1 MSPQLAFGGGIAN
14 SVFSPIALAIVLIAG
29 ILLLVLPGR
38 KGIVPFFL
46 AAILIPYDQVLVIG
60 AFHFPMIRV
69 MAVFGLLRILSK
81 KITRGEEIFS
91 GGINAIDI
99 AMILL
104 GVFSA
109 IDGVLLWQAW
119 GEFVYQAGGL
129 ITRFGLYFVL
139 RSLIRDD
146 EDIKRTLR
154 VWIFVAVVVAA
165 IMSCERLT
173 GKNPVTAVLGGAH
186 AVYHETVDVRNG
198 SMRATGVFDHAILA
212 GTFGGISL
220 PLFVGLWW
228 KEKKHRAYTAMGIV
242 AGAMIPIL
250 ASSSTAMMGFIAAI
264 IGLCSWRLRRH
275 MRAIRWSIVGLIVV
289 DELRFKSHFW
299 HIIADID
306 LTGSSSSWHRY
317 MLVDECYKHFTDWA
331 LVGTKDFANWG
342 WEMVDLSNQYVA
354 TADSSGLIPL
364 LSLVALIVFGY
375 KYLGRARR
383 ASDTAGDV
391 KQELF
396 IWAIAASLFANT
408 IAFVGISYFDQTC
421 VAWYALL
428 ALICAVTL
436 PVRQLELQDQ
446 ALPITKP
453 RLILNPSPVPGPIRK
468 TPIRGNIEDRL
479 TWRR

>member
-1 MSPQLAFGGGIAN
+1 LSPQQAFGGGIAN

-60 AFHFPMIRV
+60 SFHFPMIRV
-69 MAVFGLLRILSK
+69 MAVFGFLRVGLAK
-81 KITRGEEIFS
+81 VLRREKIFS
-91 GGINAIDI
+91 GGMNGIDK
-99 AMILL
+99 AMIVL
-104 GVFSA
+104 GVFCL

-119 GEFVYQAGGL
+119 GEFIFQMGTL

-139 RSLIRDD
+139 RHLIRD
-146 EDIKRTLR
+146 EVDIKRTLR
-154 VWIFVAVVVAA
+154 VWVCVVLVVAA
-165 IMSCERLT
+165 IMTSERLT
-173 GKNPVTAVLGGAH
+173 GRNPVTTLLGGAH
-186 AVYHETVDVRNG
+186 SQYHETVDVRNG

-228 KEKKHRAYTAMGIV
+228 KDEKYRVFTALGI
-242 AGAMIPIL
+242 GASATIPLL
-250 ASSSTAMMGFIAAI
+250 ASSSTAMMGFIAGL
-264 IGLCSWRLRRH
+264 IGLSFWGLRRK
-275 MRAIRWSIVGLIVV
+275 MRTIRWIIVGLIVV

-299 HIIADID
+299 HIIADVD

-317 MLVDECYKHFTDWA
+317 MLVDECYKHFFDWA
-331 LVGTKDFANWG
+331 LVGTKDFATWG

-364 LSLVALIVFGY
+364 LSFVAIIVFGY

-383 ASDTAGDV
+383 AADTAGDS

-396 IWAIAASLFANT
+396 IWALASSLFANT

-421 VAWYALL
+421 VAWYAIL
-428 ALICAVTL
+428 ALISAATL
-436 PVRQLELQDQ
+436 SFWRKELQDP
-446 ALPITKP
+446 AVAIAKP
-453 RLILNPSPVPGPIRK
+453 GFMVTSSPARSQILNPQSRK
-468 TPIRGNIEDRL
+468 MSVTRFR
-479 TWRR
+479 